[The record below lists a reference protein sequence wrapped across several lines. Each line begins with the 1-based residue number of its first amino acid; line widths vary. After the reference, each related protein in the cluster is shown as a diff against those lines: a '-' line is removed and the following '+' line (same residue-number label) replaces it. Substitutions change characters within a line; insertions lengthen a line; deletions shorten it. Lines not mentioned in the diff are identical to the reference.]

1 MMTTFSDPHSQEL
14 YFEAKRNPVRITDRC
29 VALEIA
35 LKTSKAIA
43 DRRLELLKE
52 GKDWIYRLLMD
63 AGWVDIPHDDLV
75 EYLCKTEK
83 ELDDTALGS

>member
-1 MMTTFSDPHSQEL
+1 MMEVS
-14 YFEAKRNPVRITDRC
+14 FEYAGED
-29 VALEIA
+29 ALGEA
-35 LKTSKAIA
+35 WLNLQATA

-63 AGWVDIPHDDLV
+63 AGWVDIPYDDLV